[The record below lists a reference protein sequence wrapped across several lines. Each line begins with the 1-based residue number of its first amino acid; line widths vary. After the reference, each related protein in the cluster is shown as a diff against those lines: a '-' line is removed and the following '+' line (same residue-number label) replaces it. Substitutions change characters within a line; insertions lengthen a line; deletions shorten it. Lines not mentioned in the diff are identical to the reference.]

1 MSIKRRSVL
10 KGMALGSAALGLGQ
24 TGLTQAAQAAQAAT
38 AHLRR
43 PVLILVNDAEAHSAF
58 VDGVKANPSV
68 AQAIVLQV
76 DSSLG
81 FIASFQQR
89 LNTSKGERIV
99 GLVDD
104 ASGMLL
110 LDLARSA
117 GAHVHW
123 TGQHVTH
130 DGVSRHRVAVTD
142 HSVKCI
148 QQFAEFAQQCSRPTT
163 MTEQSLSARRHW
175 VSSLGFALAAAEP
188 NRRYLRTTPPNHSR
202 AVDGHFVSFSIET

>member
-1 MSIKRRSVL
+1 MTQNVL
-10 KGMALGSAALGLGQ
+10 VISNKVVPLQSE
-24 TGLTQAAQAAQAAT
+24 
-38 AHLRR
+38 
-43 PVLILVNDAEAHSAF
+43 ILY
-58 VDGVKANPSV
+58 
-68 AQAIVLQV
+68 
-76 DSSLG
+76 
-81 FIASFQQR
+81 ASFQQR

-163 MTEQSLSARRHW
+163 MTEQSQI
-175 VSSLGFALAAAEP
+175 G
-188 NRRYLRTTPPNHSR
+188 R
-202 AVDGHFVSFSIET
+202 ASCRERV